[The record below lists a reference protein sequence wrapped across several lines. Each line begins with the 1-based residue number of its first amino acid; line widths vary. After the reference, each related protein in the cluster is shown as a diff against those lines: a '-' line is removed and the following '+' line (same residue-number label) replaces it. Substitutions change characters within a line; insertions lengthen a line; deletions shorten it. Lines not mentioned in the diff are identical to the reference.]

1 MSDAFG
7 GDPFCDNT
15 WAVQAGPGDGGEPA
29 HPVADDGLT
38 TTDVAQT
45 VAGTVVA
52 YLGLKAVRQWW
63 RRRGYATEQITPV
76 TPVPATVAPSVS
88 SRPAAEPDRQAAQDD
103 RSRTDRAVLVEF
115 CVDLERLLPQPAL
128 REKVHRALARVGV
141 TAEVPTGAPFDPDR
155 HCAVGTV
162 PTADPDRHDR
172 IASVESCGFR
182 DGERELRNPDVVV
195 WRYDAT
201 FDPAEEPSRGGLR

>member
-1 MSDAFG
+1 MSDTFG
-7 GDPFCDNT
+7 GDPFCDDA
-15 WAVQAGPGDGGEPA
+15 WGERAGLGGAEPGGP
-29 HPVADDGLT
+29 PNDDGLT

-63 RRRGYATEQITPV
+63 RRRGEGIEAV
-76 TPVPATVAPSVS
+76 TPVPAAAAPAVS
-88 SRPAAEPDRQAAQDD
+88 SQPAVEPDRPAPPDE
-103 RSRTDRAVLVEF
+103 RWRTDRGVLVEF
-115 CVDLERLLPQPAL
+115 CVELEGLLPQPAL

-141 TAEVPTGAPFDPDR
+141 TADVPTGALFDPER

-162 PTADPDRHDR
+162 PTSDPDRHDR
-172 IASVESCGFR
+172 IATVESCGFR

-201 FDPAEEPSRGGLR
+201 FDPDDESQEGGVR